1 MRNIILYDCCPDNPY
16 IDLTFSINVKRR
28 KLYYLV
34 NIVLP
39 CVMLAALTLLTFTIP
54 CDAGEK
60 ISFGKLA
67 YIAVSAEILMRTRW
81 LHWHSG
87 SLGDWV
93 P

>member
-1 MRNIILYDCCPDNPY
+1 MTNLAVFLFTGLPVERNVVLYDCCPNNPY
-16 IDLTFSINVKRR
+16 IDITFNINIRRR

-54 CDAGEK
+54 CEAGEK
-60 ISFGKLA
+60 ISFGKLLH
-67 YIAVSAEILMRTRW
+67 IAAM
-81 LHWHSG
+81 
-87 SLGDWV
+87 